1 MIRTQ
6 FLLSPAPSFAL
17 KVKKMPL
24 PIGLL
29 FAGLVV
35 GAILG
40 AVVLVTVL
48 YLAWKLGKV
57 ADAYSQKL
65 TTKQ

>member
-1 MIRTQ
+1 
-6 FLLSPAPSFAL
+6 L